1 MTTQPDAGLS
11 LLSLTEMYR
20 ADRLAMDAGIAGID
34 LMERAGGAVAE
45 AVMAREK
52 SGPVLVLCGP
62 GNNGGDGFV
71 AARWLAAAGWPVT
84 LALLGGR
91 DKLKGDAAHHADLW
105 EDDVQSLDAVS
116 LEGIEVVIDALF
128 GAGLQRP
135 LEGAALEIV
144 HKLNASGL
152 PVYAVDVPSGLA
164 GDSGAVLG
172 EAAVRAKATIT
183 FFRRKTGHLLLP
195 GRGLCGE
202 IEVADIG
209 IPDDVL
215 REIQPLCH
223 RNAPELWREL
233 IPQRGAESHKYHFG
247 HALISVGQEVAG
259 AGILAGRAALRVGA
273 GLVTLATAPDVWAA
287 CISALPTAI
296 CRRVRGEADF
306 VALLSDR
313 RLNAVL
319 IGPGAGVGETTR
331 RRVAAAAEEGRHLV
345 LDADALTSF
354 ADRPDDLF
362 CLAADRKVLT
372 PHDGEFARLFP
383 DLHGDKLTRARDAAV
398 RASAV
403 VLLKG
408 ADTVIAAPDGQAVIC
423 DNAPPWLATA
433 GAGDVLSGLVV
444 GLLAQGLPCLEA
456 AAAGAWFHGAAASR
470 FGPGMIAEDLPE
482 SLPQVF
488 AAEITRATS

>member
-1 MTTQPDAGLS
+1 
-11 LLSLTEMYR
+11 
-20 ADRLAMDAGIAGID
+20 
-34 LMERAGGAVAE
+34 
-45 AVMAREK
+45 
-52 SGPVLVLCGP
+52 
-62 GNNGGDGFV
+62 
-71 AARWLAAAGWPVT
+71 
-84 LALLGGR
+84 
-91 DKLKGDAAHHADLW
+91 
-105 EDDVQSLDAVS
+105 
-116 LEGIEVVIDALF
+116 
-128 GAGLQRP
+128 
-135 LEGAALEIV
+135 
-144 HKLNASGL
+144 
-152 PVYAVDVPSGLA
+152 
-164 GDSGAVLG
+164 
-172 EAAVRAKATIT
+172 
-183 FFRRKTGHLLLP
+183 
-195 GRGLCGE
+195 
-202 IEVADIG
+202 
-209 IPDDVL
+209 
-215 REIQPLCH
+215 
-223 RNAPELWREL
+223 
-233 IPQRGAESHKYHFG
+233 
-247 HALISVGQEVAG
+247 
-259 AGILAGRAALRVGA
+259 
-273 GLVTLATAPDVWAA
+273 
-287 CISALPTAI
+287 
-296 CRRVRGEADF
+296 
-306 VALLSDR
+306 
-313 RLNAVL
+313 
-319 IGPGAGVGETTR
+319 
-331 RRVAAAAEEGRHLV
+331 V